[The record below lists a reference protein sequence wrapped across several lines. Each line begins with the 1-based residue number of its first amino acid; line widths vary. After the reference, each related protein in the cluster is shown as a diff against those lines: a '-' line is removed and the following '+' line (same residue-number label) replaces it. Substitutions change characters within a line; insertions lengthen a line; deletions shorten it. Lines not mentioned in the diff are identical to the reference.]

1 MTPFLLLL
9 PDLTKRLGWRV
20 PALILLTALVGL
32 GEGISVVLLLP
43 LLSRIGVPAA
53 SSQSVTIKMIE
64 NGLAFIGAT
73 QPLSILC
80 TIVTIAAAQTT
91 LAIGVTWWTAHL
103 ARGYQGQR
111 QMELFRAF
119 MRAKWTFLADR
130 KAGELTS
137 AITTECARL
146 GEAFTI
152 CLSLLAAIVVTAI
165 YAVLSLLITWQVTLC
180 LICFAAGGA
189 LAMTRFYGKTSR
201 IGRSLAPLNADLQSA
216 LIENFT
222 GAKFIKAVSGVDD
235 ATARI
240 ESLVRKVENANAAA
254 AALPGTGRSVLEFL
268 AFAGL
273 AAVFVFGSDWMGV
286 AAGNVVVVLALFGRL
301 FPRITAMQAQVHH
314 LNWNLPAI
322 EVVNSLQTAAEAAA
336 ERRDPSGPQKALKID
351 LPTTLTVRGLDVKF
365 GERKALNGIDLVLP
379 MPGVV
384 AVVGGS
390 GAGKSTLVHTLLGLT
405 EPSAGSIRLG
415 DHDFASAPLAAWRRA
430 IGYVPQET
438 VLFHAS
444 IRDNLTF
451 ANPAASEGEVEMAAR
466 RAHAHDFIRA
476 LPESYDAIIGDQ
488 GAKLSGGQ
496 RQRLGIARALLVNPR
511 LLILDEAM
519 SALDA
524 ASEIEI
530 LRTLEELRKEIG
542 ILLIAHRLASVRSA
556 DLIYVFEEGRIA
568 ESGTWDELMVRRG
581 RLHALATAQG
591 LDRVAAIAG

>member
-1 MTPFLLLL
+1 MSTYLLLFR
-9 PDLTKRLGWRV
+9 DLIGRLGWRF
-20 PALILLTALVGL
+20 PALISWAAVVGL
-32 GEGISVVLLLP
+32 GEGVSVVLLLP
-43 LLSRIGVPAA
+43 LLNRIGIAA
-53 SSQSVTIKMIE
+53 TGSQGKAIRMLETSLGM
-64 NGLAFIGAT
+64 IGAT
-73 QPLSILC
+73 TPLTIFAVIIGITAIQTALSIAL
-80 TIVTIAAAQTT
+80 I
-91 LAIGVTWWTAHL
+91 WWSVQLT
-103 ARGYQGQR
+103 RRYQSQR
-111 QMELFRAF
+111 QVELFGAF
-119 MRAKWTFLADR
+119 MRAKWGFLTEH

-137 AITTECARL
+137 AIITECDRL
-146 GEAFTI
+146 GGAISI
-152 CLSLLAAIVVTAI
+152 CLSLLASIVVTMI
-165 YAVLSLLITWQVTLC
+165 YAVLSLFVAWQVTLG
-180 LICFAAGGA
+180 LIGFAV
-189 LAMTRFYGKTSR
+189 LAAATMSR
-201 IGRSLAPLNADLQSA
+201 LYKQSYAMGRSLAPLNTELQSE
-216 LIENFT
+216 LTENFA
-222 GAKFIKAVSGVDD
+222 GAKFIKAVSGADR
-235 ATARI
+235 ATVRI
-240 ESLVRKVENANAAA
+240 ATLLRKLEKAVVTANSMPATVRNF
-254 AALPGTGRSVLEFL
+254 LEFL

-273 AAVFVFGSDWMGV
+273 AAILVLNNGWLGV
-286 AAGNVVVVLALFGRL
+286 APANVVVVIALFGRL
-301 FPRITAMQAQVHH
+301 FPRITAMQAQVHY
-314 LNWNLPAI
+314 LNWNVPAI
-322 EVVNSLQTAAEAAA
+322 KVVDALQTAAQTEA
-336 ERRDPSGPQKALKID
+336 ERSEAPGSDWALKID

-405 EPSAGSIRLG
+405 EQSAGSIRLG

-591 LDRVAAIAG
+591 LDRIAAIAG